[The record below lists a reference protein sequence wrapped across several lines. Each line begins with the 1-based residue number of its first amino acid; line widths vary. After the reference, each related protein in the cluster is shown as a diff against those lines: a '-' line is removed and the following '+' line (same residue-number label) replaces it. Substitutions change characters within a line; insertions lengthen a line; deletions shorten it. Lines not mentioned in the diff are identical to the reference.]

1 MKTFFFILNFIQS
14 FADNIITER
23 NFIIITFKMI
33 GETDDVAKTLINRY
47 LKILTKVDNFIFI
60 ASLSKFK

>member
-1 MKTFFFILNFIQS
+1 MTFFILICVQS
-14 FADNIITER
+14 LAESIITER

-47 LKILTKVDNFIFI
+47 LKILTKVNNFIFI